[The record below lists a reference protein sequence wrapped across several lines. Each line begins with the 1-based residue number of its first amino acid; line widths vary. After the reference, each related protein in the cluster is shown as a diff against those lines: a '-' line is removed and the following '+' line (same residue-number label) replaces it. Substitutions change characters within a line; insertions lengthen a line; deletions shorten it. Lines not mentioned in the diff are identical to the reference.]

1 MCVAVVRDVG
11 SMTVMDFKGFSLRK
25 ASSLFFI
32 TLTTTYGH
40 VRPIHITTDR
50 SDQPLHSSETD
61 DDLDSGE

>member
-1 MCVAVVRDVG
+1 
-11 SMTVMDFKGFSLRK
+11 MTVMDFKGFSLRK